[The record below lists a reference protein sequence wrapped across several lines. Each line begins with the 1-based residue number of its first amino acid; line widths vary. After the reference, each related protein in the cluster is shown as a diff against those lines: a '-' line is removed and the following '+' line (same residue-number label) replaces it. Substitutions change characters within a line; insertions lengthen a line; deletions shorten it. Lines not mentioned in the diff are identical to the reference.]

1 MNYLETWL
9 FGFPD
14 YLEMNDDEL
23 LAEEF
28 ELDKIRVEKKF
39 KASYTPVYAKKA
51 AAQIKLVE

>member
-39 KASYTPVYAKKA
+39 KANYAPVYVKKVA
-51 AAQIKLVE
+51 V